1 MMTSFGFVCPAIIK
15 CTQAFSKL
23 RDFMTHGAMQAI
35 YGTEILESEAWFFFF
50 VLRFVHYDWEH
61 V

>member
-15 CTQAFSKL
+15 CTLAFSKL

-35 YGTEILESEAWFFFF
+35 YGTEILESEA
-50 VLRFVHYDWEH
+50 
-61 V
+61 